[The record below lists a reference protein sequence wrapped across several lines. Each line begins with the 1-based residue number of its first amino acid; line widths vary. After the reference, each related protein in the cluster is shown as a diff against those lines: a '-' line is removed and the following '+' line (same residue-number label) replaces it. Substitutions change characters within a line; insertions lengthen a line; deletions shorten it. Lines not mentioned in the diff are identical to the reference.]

1 MQRRGRF
8 RLRRREFL
16 AVAGGSALGLG
27 HGCAT
32 RKPRTGA
39 STVEESELSEVS
51 VAELRAGLE
60 SGRWTAKSLCQACLE
75 RIDAIDAAGPA
86 VNSVIEVN
94 PDALAIAEELDRERL
109 AGRVRGPL
117 HGIPVMLKDNVA
129 TADGMQTTAGSL
141 ALEGAVAPRD
151 SWVASRLRAAGALLI
166 AKTNLSEWANFR
178 SRLSTSGWS
187 GRGGLTRNP
196 YFLERNPCG
205 SSSGSGV
212 AVSAGIAPLAI
223 GTETN
228 GSIVCPS
235 SVNGIVGIK
244 PTVGLVSRAGIVPIS
259 HTQDTA
265 GPMAR
270 SVADAAAALGL
281 LTGRDALDE
290 ATASSEG
297 RSHLDYTR
305 FLDPEALRGARIGLL
320 REYWGRHAEVDAILD
335 ESVAAM
341 RDAGAELVDVA
352 PMPGLEATNQPG
364 FEVMLF
370 EFKAGLNRYLADL
383 GPGAEVRSL
392 DEVIRFNEEHRER
405 EMPYFGQDILET
417 AAAKGP
423 LTDPAYLDALE
434 RSRDGARTAI
444 DDTAGEHDLDAFF
457 APTTGPAWVTDLVHG
472 DRSTFRGCSSA
483 AARAGYPH
491 VTVPGGSVF
500 GLPVGVSF
508 FGRAWS
514 EPSLLALAYAL
525 EQATQRR
532 RRPEFVPGDSSAGT
546 FTSGQSGRGR
556 QMRTAGSPV

>member
-1 MQRRGRF
+1 MQRRGSF

-16 AVAGGSALGLG
+16 AAAGGSALGLG

-86 VNSVIEVN
+86 VNSIIEVN
-94 PDALAIAEELDRERL
+94 PDALAIAEDLDRERRT
-109 AGRVRGPL
+109 GEVRGPL
-117 HGIPVMLKDNVA
+117 HGIPVVLKDNVA

-151 SWVASRLRAAGALLI
+151 SWVASRLRAGGALLI

-178 SRLSTSGWS
+178 SRRSTSGWS

-196 YFLERNPCG
+196 YFIERNPCG

-341 RDAGAELVDVA
+341 RDAGAELVDVG
-352 PMPGLEATNQPG
+352 PLPGLEATNEPG

-383 GPGAEVRSL
+383 GPDAEVRSL
-392 DEVIRFNEEHRER
+392 DEVIRFNEEHQDR

-491 VTVPGGSVF
+491 VTVPSGSVF

-514 EPSLLALAYAL
+514 EPSLLALAYAF
-525 EQATQRR
+525 ERATQGRR
-532 RRPEFVPGDSSAGT
+532 KPEFLPGDSSAGILNGGGA
-546 FTSGQSGRGR
+546 SAAG
-556 QMRTAGSPV
+556 TAT

>member
-16 AVAGGSALGLG
+16 AAAGGSALGLG

-39 STVEESELSEVS
+39 SPVEESEPSEVS

-94 PDALAIAEELDRERL
+94 PDALAIAEDLDRERRT
-109 AGRVRGPL
+109 GEVRGPL

-151 SWVASRLRAAGALLI
+151 SWVASRLRAGGALLI

-178 SRLSTSGWS
+178 SSHSTSGWS
-187 GRGGLTRNP
+187 GRGGLTLNP
-196 YFLERNPCG
+196 YFLGRNPCG

-212 AVSAGIAPLAI
+212 AVSAGIVPLAI

-235 SVNGIVGIK
+235 SVNGIVGVK

-270 SVADAAAALGL
+270 TVADAAAALGP
-281 LTGRDALDE
+281 LTGHDPLDDATP
-290 ATASSEG
+290 ASEG
-297 RSHLDYTR
+297 RSHADYTQ
-305 FLDPEALRGARIGLL
+305 FLDSGALRGARIGLL
-320 REYWGRHAEVDAILD
+320 REYWGRHAVIDAILD
-335 ESVAAM
+335 QSAAAM
-341 RDAGAELVDVA
+341 RDAGAELVDFG
-352 PMPGLEATNQPG
+352 PLPGLEATNQPG

-383 GPGAEVRSL
+383 GPDAGVRSL
-392 DEVIRFNEEHRER
+392 DEVIRFNEEHRDR

-434 RSRDGARTAI
+434 RSRDGARAAI
-444 DDTAGEHDLDAFF
+444 DDTAGKHDLDAFF

-514 EPSLLALAYAL
+514 EPSLLALAYAF

-532 RRPEFVPGDSSAGT
+532 RKPEFLPGHNSAGILN
-546 FTSGQSGRGR
+546 SGGASASA
-556 QMRTAGSPV
+556 TAT